1 MCSALFYGT
10 MVAEFRC
17 LQWVQNIPTL
27 QFPNEDGFANVIK
40 GRLCVND
47 VNFVVFTVKLKEA
60 GYTSN
65 INSDED
71 EGAYKSSSPA
81 PDSRSNIII
90 ELSTQISEQEYRISS
105 LESQL
110 EEKDQIIAKL
120 QSVKLSPREAKNII
134 AIEAEKANQEMQ
146 ELAKELKMLKRK
158 KKRSK
163 VPAEDTINN
172 NNIPPNLVTL
182 DRDLSSLS
190 MDSGAVDLVT
200 SSRSNRKHRQRAIDH
215 DIDIDSLLTPSPTTP
230 SYASSSPLV
239 T

>member
-1 MCSALFYGT
+1 M
-10 MVAEFRC
+10 
-17 LQWVQNIPTL
+17 
-27 QFPNEDGFANVIK
+27 NEDGFANISK
-40 GRLCVND
+40 GQRSICCVD
-47 VNFVVFTVKLKEA
+47 FAVFTEKLKEA

-65 INSDED
+65 VNSDEE
-71 EGAYKSSSPA
+71 EGACKSSSPA